1 MLQSPNFG
9 IHDDFPSGTATYY
22 IQATES
28 GVTYDRNLAL
38 QGYAIS
44 LVFLLPQKYFNS
56 LFFAI
61 SRTSMVVLTGLLA
74 LMTNLILNYY
84 FIFELDLGHYGLA
97 LATSVSSIIVFYVS
111 IFWLFRQKIL
121 MV

>member
-1 MLQSPNFG
+1 MLIFWRLDNTITFQERRVYFF
-9 IHDDFPSGTATYY
+9 DVEMTY
-22 IQATES
+22 
-28 GVTYDRNLAL
+28 LAL

-61 SRTSMVVLTGLLA
+61 SRTSMVVLTGVLA
-74 LMTNLILNYY
+74 LITNLILNYY
-84 FIFELDLGHYGLA
+84 FIFELDLAHYGLA
-97 LATSVSSIIVFYVS
+97 LATSVSSIIVFFVS
-111 IFWLFRQKIL
+111 IFWLFKQKIL